1 MMRRRGLALAALL
14 CAPVIGEA
22 QQPPAS
28 RAAAGPQAPG
38 RRCEWE
44 LTNTPSTRVQL
55 VKDQVSGKYN
65 TFVGAGLVG
74 SCRGQNITIT
84 ADSAELYDA
93 NGLYLL
99 IGRVKYREDR
109 ITIDANRATYFLGE
123 EKIIAEENVVA
134 RTPTGSQ
141 MFGPRAEYYRA
152 VQGIRPAT
160 RLDANGRPQFIFI
173 EEDTTGKK
181 FDPVFLIANQVSAI
195 GDSVF
200 HAGGRVE
207 ITRTDIKAYGDSAYL
222 DNGTE
227 FARLMRGPVIRATG
241 ENPFTLEGRVIDM
254 YSREQKLER
263 VVSTDSAKAV
273 SEEMTLTSDTIDLR
287 VTGDRLSRAYAW
299 GPRRALVVSPERI
312 IEADSID
319 LDMPSQR
326 LRRAFAVGD
335 AYAETATDTT
345 KLASDERDWLRG
357 DTIVARFDSLA
368 TGDTTSRPR
377 IRELTSTGNASSF
390 YQIPSDRG
398 KSEKPSLNYVRGK
411 AIVVSFR
418 ENEVQLVRVDE
429 QAAGVFLEPAPT
441 DSAGRPR
448 PRPGTRAAPPPV
460 RRP

>member
-1 MMRRRGLALAALL
+1 MTRRPLLVLAVLLGLSAS
-14 CAPVIGEA
+14 GGA
-22 QQPPAS
+22 QQPPAA
-28 RAAAGPQAPG
+28 RPAAPPQSQG

-55 VKDQVSGKYN
+55 VKDQASGKYN

-84 ADSAELYDA
+84 ADSAELYDT

-109 ITIDANRATYFLGE
+109 ITLDANRATYFLGE

-134 RTPTGSQ
+134 RTPDGSQ

-152 VQGIRPAT
+152 VQGIRAAS
-160 RLDANGRPQFIFI
+160 RLDASGRPQFIFI
-173 EEDTTGKK
+173 EEDSTGKRL
-181 FDPVFLIANQVSAI
+181 DPVFLIANQVTTL

-207 ITRTDIKAYGDSAYL
+207 ITRTDIKAYGDSAFL
-222 DNGTE
+222 DKGSE

-241 ENPFTLEGRVIDM
+241 ERPFTLEGRVIDM
-254 YSREQKLER
+254 FSEEQKLQR
-263 VVSTDSAKAV
+263 VLATDSAKAV
-273 SEEMTLTSDTIDLR
+273 SEDMTLTSDTIDLR
-287 VTGDRLSRAYAW
+287 VTDDHLSRAYAW
-299 GPRRALVVSPERI
+299 GPRRALVVSPDRI

-319 LDMPSQR
+319 LDMPAQR
-326 LRRAFAVGD
+326 MRRAYAVGD

-345 KLASDERDWLRG
+345 KLASGERDWLRG
-357 DTIVARFDSLA
+357 DTIVARFDTLA
-368 TGDTTSRPR
+368 PRDTTSRPR
-377 IRELTSTGNASSF
+377 IRDLTSTGNASSF

-398 KSEKPSLNYVRGK
+398 KAEKPSLNYVRGK
-411 AIVVSFR
+411 AITVSFR
-418 ENEVQLVRVDE
+418 ENEVQLVRVEE
-429 QAAGVFLEPAPT
+429 QAAGVFLEPLAT

-448 PRPGTRAAPPPV
+448 PRPATRAAPPPV